1 METNKNKIK
10 VLYMEVGKEPKF
22 IEVVDKLK
30 NLQELVDGFIE
41 SVYLG
46 ENLVVICNE
55 EGKLRDL
62 DVNKFLFNIDGR
74 LVDVLCGNLF
84 ACRVDEEGNFADI
97 QDEDID
103 VINRHLR

>member
-1 METNKNKIK
+1 MEERKFKA
-10 VLYMEVGKEPKF
+10 LFMEVGEEPKF
-22 IEVVDKLK
+22 IEVVDKLE

-62 DVNKFLFNIDGR
+62 DANKFLFNIEGR
-74 LVDVLCGNLF
+74 LIDILCGNLF
-84 ACRVDEEGNFADI
+84 ACRVDEDGNFADI
-97 QDEDID
+97 QDEDIE
-103 VINRHLR
+103 VINKYLR

>member
-1 METNKNKIK
+1 MKTRKFKA
-10 VLYMEVGKEPKF
+10 LFMEVGEETKF
-22 IEVVDKLK
+22 IEVVDKLE
-30 NLQELVDGFIE
+30 NVQALVDGLIE

-46 ENLVVICNE
+46 GNLVVICNE

-62 DVNKFLFNIDGR
+62 DANKFLFNIDGR
-74 LVDVLCGNLF
+74 LIDVLCGNLF

-97 QDEDID
+97 QDEDIE

>member
-1 METNKNKIK
+1 MKERKFKA
-10 VLYMEVGKEPKF
+10 LFMEVGEEPKF
-22 IEVVDKLK
+22 IEVVDKLE

-62 DVNKFLFNIDGR
+62 DANKFLFNIEGR
-74 LVDVLCGNLF
+74 LIDVLCGNLF

-97 QDEDID
+97 QDEDIE

>member
-1 METNKNKIK
+1 MEERKFKA
-10 VLYMEVGKEPKF
+10 LFMEVGEEPKF

-30 NLQELVDGFIE
+30 NIQELVDGFIE
-41 SVYLG
+41 SVYPG

-62 DVNKFLFNIDGR
+62 DANKFLFNIEGR
-74 LVDVLCGNLF
+74 LIDVLCGNLF

-97 QDEDID
+97 QDEDIE
-103 VINRHLR
+103 VINRYLR